1 MTTCEA
7 ATIVLMTQINLPP
20 GKSAL
25 LLYDG
30 ECPLCQRSVAI
41 LKKLDWF
48 KKIEYQNARLV
59 DQLPQTDPPLVPQR
73 LLEEMH
79 LVRCKGWPIC
89 HGFGA
94 FRWLAWRMPLL
105 WLIAPFLYLPGLPW
119 LGNRVYLWVA
129 RNRFKLVPCQ
139 DNACAISPRS

>member
-1 MTTCEA
+1 MA
-7 ATIVLMTQINLPP
+7 QINLPP

-48 KKIEYQNARLV
+48 KKIEYQNCRLV

-79 LVRCKGWPIC
+79 LVPRKGRPIY

-94 FRWLAWRMPLL
+94 FRWMAWRMPLL
-105 WLIAPFLYLPGLPW
+105 WLIAPFLYLPGVPW

-139 DNACAISPRS
+139 DNACAITPKSSTELTVGSRQ